1 MLREDGTIWCNLGD
15 SYAAN
20 QVNNRNGYGPLA
32 TGHQKSTVSGPR
44 KVTHGLKPKDL
55 VGMPWRVAF
64 ALQDDGWYLRSDIIW
79 AKPNPMP
86 ESVRD
91 RPTKAHEYLFLLSKN
106 QRYYFDQEAVRES
119 WKPESVARDGRG
131 YKGTFRSGAYGFN
144 GRETGTPSEIR
155 SGRNIRTVW
164 NIPTQPYPE
173 AHYATYPEKLV
184 EPCVLAGTSPKACGV
199 CGGPWERVVER
210 KAMLIDRSYNHP
222 LELRTRT
229 SGTMVEPAK
238 STTTGWEPT
247 CSHNDDSGLS
257 IVVDIFSG
265 SGTTGVVAKKL
276 GRKYIGIDLKAE
288 YLDMSIK
295 RINATP
301 VPMALDV

>member
-1 MLREDGTIWCNLGD
+1 MDSDTKAISQGPFCQGCNAWRGSLGLEPTPELYLEHMVEIFQEVRRVLREDGTIWCNLGD

-131 YKGTFRSGAYGFN
+131 YKGTFWARTRQANPSDNRSGGIN
-144 GRETGTPSEIR
+144 GGEGDY
-155 SGRNIRTVW
+155 SGRNLRSVW
-164 NIPTQPYPE
+164 TIPTQPFPE
-173 AHYATYPEKLV
+173 AHFAVFPEALV
-184 EPCVLAGTSPKACGV
+184 EKPILAGSQRDG
-199 CGGPWERVVER
+199 
-210 KAMLIDRSYNHP
+210 
-222 LELRTRT
+222 
-229 SGTMVEPAK
+229 
-238 STTTGWEPT
+238 
-247 CSHNDDSGLS
+247 

-265 SGTTGVVAKKL
+265 SGTTGVVAKRL